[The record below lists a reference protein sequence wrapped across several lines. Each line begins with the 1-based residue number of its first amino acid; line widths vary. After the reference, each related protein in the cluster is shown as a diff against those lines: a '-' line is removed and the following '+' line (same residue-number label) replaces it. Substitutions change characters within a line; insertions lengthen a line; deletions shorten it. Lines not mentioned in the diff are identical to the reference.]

1 MDSALLTMCTV
12 CYILGFCICRYV
24 KQLIFN
30 LIYLF
35 NFFVFFFFF
44 RATPTVYGGSQARG
58 QTGAGAASLYHS
70 HSNMGSEP
78 RLRPTPQ
85 LAAMF
90 IFIFLFLS
98 SVVILKVMS
107 RSSHHGSVE
116 TNLTSIHE
124 DEGSIP
130 GLD

>member
-1 MDSALLTMCTV
+1 MSSWMLIRIVSTKPQQELH
-12 CYILGFCICRYV
+12 
-24 KQLIFN
+24 QLSF
-30 LIYLF
+30 YLF
-35 NFFVFFFFF
+35 IFYFIFIFCLFTISW
-44 RATPTVYGGSQARG
+44 AAPAAYGSCQAGGRI
-58 QTGAGAASLYHS
+58 GAVAASLHHS

-78 RLRPTPQ
+78 HLRPTPQ
-85 LAAMF
+85 LTAMF